1 MTDPAPELTCPD
13 CQAVFPAGSFCPAC
27 GPVPLREFTAP
38 ENLEEIL
45 RASQGITPDMGGAI
59 RSMAQIHA
67 DWRDAWTATGRFSDE
82 ETFELVRIIVAR
94 SAGGLRSLD

>member
-1 MTDPAPELTCPD
+1 VTGQAPELTCPN

-27 GPVPLREFTAP
+27 GPVPLREAAAP

-45 RASQGITPDMGGAI
+45 RASQGITPDMSGAV
-59 RSMAQIHA
+59 RAMAETHA
-67 DWRDAWTATGRFSDE
+67 MWRQAWTDTGRFSDDE
-82 ETFELVRIIVAR
+82 AFELVRIIVAT